1 MKLVV
6 DEIVPVLV
14 LSQQSEEVEIQ
25 VKYRQADSA
34 WQSAYRS
41 RKIYIPVI

>member
-14 LSQQSEEVEIQ
+14 LSQQSEEVDIQ

-41 RKIYIPVI
+41 RKYTFQ